1 MNALFSQ
8 LARQSMA
15 AGWMIL
21 ALLLLRPL
29 LKKVPKSISCL
40 LWALAAVRLAVPISV
55 KSPVSLVPEQL
66 ANPVRVLPAAAVQIV
81 PITQEAARTVQAPAF
96 SLEALVPWLW
106 LAGAAAMALYALYSY
121 IRLVNRV
128 QVSIRLGDRLYISD
142 NVASPFILGVFRP
155 KIYLPSEMDQTQ
167 ADLVLAHER
176 AHLRRGDHLWKP
188 LGYGLLCLHWFNP
201 LCWAAYLLFCRD
213 MEQACDESVVRNM
226 SAQDKKAYSA
236 ALVRCSI
243 PRSAISACPLAFGE
257 VGVKQR
263 IQGILNYRKPK
274 FWVLVISAL
283 LCAVLAACFLTDPV
297 KAGGTGK
304 SLYLSPSRNAQVIYE
319 LSDDEDYTV
328 RFLESIDEQIWAY
341 VQGDDAGWM
350 PMEAEEADR
359 LGLPIHTMN
368 TENPFG
374 ELLAFPQET
383 VVCSAPDRGARVLAR
398 YPAGMPITVYSRE
411 FSGEDIWGLLM
422 GSDGEVLGW
431 IVLDGTEQPLSTNT
445 TILESTAPRT
455 DEEQG
460 AFMEDTLLYAAPSL
474 KSREVTLAKAG
485 EQYTV
490 IRKEPI
496 GTDLWGYLE
505 CREGTVNAWMLL
517 DETEEPLSIAPSTG
531 EKQGTFTEDTL
542 LYAAPSLKSREAT
555 LAKAG
560 EHYTVIRKEPIGSN
574 LWGYLECREGTVYGW
589 MLMEGEDSTAPLS
602 YSVPVYAEP
611 SEEAERLGQLSA
623 GQDYTI
629 QERKAVGSC
638 IWGYAQT
645 RDGLI
650 SGWILLGR
658 AQDGTTL
665 VNGTVMGPENLNVRS
680 GPGLSYSIQGYLAP
694 GTQVI
699 ILEQVEAD
707 GWLWGCI
714 GENSW
719 VCMNYLECYEKHSD
733 DQLVQYAAPEEQP
746 EERYT
751 FAQETVISRTPT
763 QEGQEAAR
771 AKAGESC
778 TVLRREFVN
787 GESWGYVRLSE
798 GALGWLHFQEE
809 DEALNYF
816 REYIEASAQPTPEEA
831 EQYLYF
837 ASEYAREFYR
847 DYYEPVTGWYP
858 SGMFRV
864 NDNLWGIVYSDP
876 ESERSVYSFVG
887 RMEDRLYV
895 FRTVHEVP
903 AQLSENLEVSAYEEE
918 NAMYLSEG
926 YLENVWVQKRL
937 LEFAVPQKVEIQ
949 EDGTRDY
956 AGRGCAYEDMICGTD
971 MWRVA
976 ESQPDGQA
984 HCTITLTARDG
995 STARFWDVDGSV
1007 LVTRP
1012 EGKQEIYRFYA
1023 TGEET
1028 ITMLYD
1034 WAKARV
1040 Q

>member
-81 PITQEAARTVQAPAF
+81 PITQEAVRTVQAPAF

-155 KIYLPSEMDQTQ
+155 KIYLPSEMDQAQ

-383 VVCSAPDRGARVLAR
+383 VVCSAPDRDARVLAR

-411 FSGEDIWGLLM
+411 YSGEDIWGLLM
-422 GSDGEVLGW
+422 GSNGEVLGW
-431 IVLDGTEQPLSTNT
+431 IVLDGTEAPLSTNT
-445 TILESTAPRT
+445 TVPEATAPRT

-460 AFMEDTLLYAAPSL
+460 TFTEDTLLYAAPSL

-490 IRKEPI
+490 TRKELI
-496 GTDLWGYLE
+496 GT
-505 CREGTVNAWMLL
+505 
-517 DETEEPLSIAPSTG
+517 
-531 EKQGTFTEDTL
+531 
-542 LYAAPSLKSREAT
+542 
-555 LAKAG
+555 
-560 EHYTVIRKEPIGSN
+560 N
-574 LWGYLECREGTVYGW
+574 LWGYLECREGTVCGW
-589 MLMEGEDSTAPLS
+589 MLLEGEDSTAPLT

-680 GPGLSYSIQGYLAP
+680 GPGLSYSIQGYLTP

-699 ILEQVEAD
+699 ILEQVDAD

-798 GALGWLHFQEE
+798 GALGWLHFKEE

>member
-1 MNALFSQ
+1 M
-8 LARQSMA
+8 
-15 AGWMIL
+15 
-21 ALLLLRPL
+21 
-29 LKKVPKSISCL
+29 
-40 LWALAAVRLAVPISV
+40 
-55 KSPVSLVPEQL
+55 
-66 ANPVRVLPAAAVQIV
+66 
-81 PITQEAARTVQAPAF
+81 
-96 SLEALVPWLW
+96 
-106 LAGAAAMALYALYSY
+106 
-121 IRLVNRV
+121 
-128 QVSIRLGDRLYISD
+128 
-142 NVASPFILGVFRP
+142 
-155 KIYLPSEMDQTQ
+155 
-167 ADLVLAHER
+167 
-176 AHLRRGDHLWKP
+176 
-188 LGYGLLCLHWFNP
+188 
-201 LCWAAYLLFCRD
+201 
-213 MEQACDESVVRNM
+213 
-226 SAQDKKAYSA
+226 
-236 ALVRCSI
+236 
-243 PRSAISACPLAFGE
+243 
-257 VGVKQR
+257 
-263 IQGILNYRKPK
+263 
-274 FWVLVISAL
+274 
-283 LCAVLAACFLTDPV
+283 
-297 KAGGTGK
+297 
-304 SLYLSPSRNAQVIYE
+304 
-319 LSDDEDYTV
+319 
-328 RFLESIDEQIWAY
+328 
-341 VQGDDAGWM
+341 
-350 PMEAEEADR
+350 
-359 LGLPIHTMN
+359 
-368 TENPFG
+368 
-374 ELLAFPQET
+374 
-383 VVCSAPDRGARVLAR
+383 
-398 YPAGMPITVYSRE
+398 
-411 FSGEDIWGLLM
+411 
-422 GSDGEVLGW
+422 
-431 IVLDGTEQPLSTNT
+431 
-445 TILESTAPRT
+445 
-455 DEEQG
+455 
-460 AFMEDTLLYAAPSL
+460 
-474 KSREVTLAKAG
+474 
-485 EQYTV
+485 
-490 IRKEPI
+490 
-496 GTDLWGYLE
+496 
-505 CREGTVNAWMLL
+505 
-517 DETEEPLSIAPSTG
+517 
-531 EKQGTFTEDTL
+531 
-542 LYAAPSLKSREAT
+542 
-555 LAKAG
+555 
-560 EHYTVIRKEPIGSN
+560 
-574 LWGYLECREGTVYGW
+574 
-589 MLMEGEDSTAPLS
+589 
-602 YSVPVYAEP
+602 
-611 SEEAERLGQLSA
+611 
-623 GQDYTI
+623 
-629 QERKAVGSC
+629 
-638 IWGYAQT
+638 
-645 RDGLI
+645 
-650 SGWILLGR
+650 
-658 AQDGTTL
+658 
-665 VNGTVMGPENLNVRS
+665 
-680 GPGLSYSIQGYLAP
+680 QGYLTP

-699 ILEQVEAD
+699 VQQQVEAD
-707 GWLWGCI
+707 GWLWGNI

-733 DQLVQYAAPEEQP
+733 DQLAQYRAPEEQP

-1012 EGKQEIYRFYA
+1012 EGKKEIYRFYA

>member
-81 PITQEAARTVQAPAF
+81 PITQEAVRTVQAPAF

-121 IRLVNRV
+121 VRLVNRV

-155 KIYLPSEMDQTQ
+155 KIYLPSEMDQAQ

-383 VVCSAPDRGARVLAR
+383 VVCSAPDRDARVLAR

-422 GSDGEVLGW
+422 GSNGEVLGW
-431 IVLDGTEQPLSTNT
+431 IVLDGTEAPLSTNT
-445 TILESTAPRT
+445 TVLEATAPRT

-460 AFMEDTLLYAAPSL
+460 TFAEDTLLYAAPSL

-490 IRKEPI
+490 TRKELM
-496 GTDLWGYLE
+496 GT
-505 CREGTVNAWMLL
+505 
-517 DETEEPLSIAPSTG
+517 
-531 EKQGTFTEDTL
+531 
-542 LYAAPSLKSREAT
+542 
-555 LAKAG
+555 
-560 EHYTVIRKEPIGSN
+560 N
-574 LWGYLECREGTVYGW
+574 LWGYLECREGTVCGW
-589 MLMEGEDSTAPLS
+589 MLLEGEDSTAPLT

-611 SEEAERLGQLSA
+611 SEEAEHLGQLSA

-658 AQDGTTL
+658 TQDGTTL

-680 GPGLSYSIQGYLAP
+680 GPGLSYSIQGYLTP

-699 ILEQVEAD
+699 ILEQVDAD

-778 TVLRREFVN
+778 TVLRREFIN

-1034 WAKARV
+1034 WATARV